1 MLAEEVSM
9 SARPMSIAGGITR
22 PSGFAAF
29 GGRSDWMEWSGPD
42 RRVVLI
48 DLALVI
54 VVSSCAAGALFLFA
68 EFVAGIA
75 AGG

>member
-1 MLAEEVSM
+1 
-9 SARPMSIAGGITR
+9 
-22 PSGFAAF
+22 
-29 GGRSDWMEWSGPD
+29 MEWSGPD